1 MMRMNFTIREW
12 LPAGGAMLTVI
23 AAVVFAVLHTS
34 EVSSEIRNMDELA
47 AELSS
52 RADRVQKG
60 VRTSDEIDHIT
71 QDRKDLELR
80 MIESGKPGL
89 VVPQL
94 SEAARAAGVLVLEI
108 QPLALPSNPNT
119 GGASLPNYRVSL
131 KGGYQQIAKYLND
144 CTRQRIPVRVVGFE
158 ITRYDESDPHATG
171 DELRADIVVEAFQS
185 RAATDKGQRIAS

>member
-23 AAVVFAVLHTS
+23 AAVIFAVLHTS

-52 RADRVQKG
+52 RAARVQKG
-60 VRTSDEIDHIT
+60 VRTSDEIDQIT

-94 SEAARAAGVLVLEI
+94 SEAARAAGVQVLEI
-108 QPLALPSNPNT
+108 QPLALAANGNAS
-119 GGASLPNYRVSL
+119 ASLPNYRVSL

-144 CTRQRIPVRVVGFE
+144 CTRQRIPVRVIGFE
-158 ITRYDESDPHATG
+158 ILRYDENDPHATG

-185 RAATDKGQRIAS
+185 RAATDKGHRIAS